1 MDAPQFNNQVFP
13 AELEEIQSRRE
24 SQQPHQ
30 ASVPLNR
37 DASTR
42 NNLIGLAC
50 SGGGI
55 RSASFSLG
63 VIQYLIANKLF
74 GAVDYLSTVSG
85 GGYTGSCIS
94 ALAKDDT
101 NAVNLLTERT
111 QQQEPAAL
119 NHLRNYSEY
128 LRASGLLNGLR
139 LPILFIEGIL
149 RSILIFLPL
158 VIFATFITEAV
169 FELAGRVSPAY
180 QWITPLIGIL
190 PLVTALTVRPIIKE
204 KLQWSGRDKADAR
217 LTLYAGLAAISLL
230 AVPTFAGLAQIVHL
244 DSATLFESLNNWL
257 YTNKLIAGSVGGL
270 LIAAMIASIVRWR
283 AKVLIPLAGIL
294 APASLIILYV
304 ILCVEAIDSPYTYH
318 PASLSPTQ
326 DLKQNTEEFQYL
338 QGTIW
343 ESKDISYPVDCSA
356 LDTRMCQSLND
367 ILIKKGID
375 VSHYEVETHNANEL
389 ILKRITTEEKA
400 DTGLFQSLSDYIPG
414 LSTHTPDTINIKTVT
429 EIGSD
434 RKIIEI
440 KQLKLF
446 EGYSA
451 WWLYI
456 LGLLIQI
463 YNWMFINI
471 NHFSLHPFY
480 RDRLSRT
487 FLITPDNG
495 KLRAADTLKLSELR
509 SPGSSAPYH
518 IINAA
523 LNLQGSDNPQLRTRK
538 TAPFILSKRFC
549 GSPLTGYC
557 DTRAME
563 QADPH
568 FNLAAAMA
576 ISAAAASPN
585 MGTATVKPLSFLLTL
600 LNVRLNYWLPNPGLL
615 AKNEGG
621 YRFRIKPLGISYL
634 VREALGQLT
643 ESTPYVNC
651 SDGGHIENLAV
662 YELLRR
668 QCKTIICIDAEA
680 DPTFSFAGLVTLQR
694 YAAIDLGADI
704 DIDVAAIRPVNGLSA
719 SSHTE
724 GVITYCNGE
733 QGRFIYLKL
742 SFTGREPEYLRHY
755 KQQHPD
761 YPHQPTSDQYFDET
775 QFEVYRALGRFVA
788 ESAGETLQS
797 ALKTGETTA
806 HQKTELSVG

>member
-1 MDAPQFNNQVFP
+1 MDESQFNSQVFP

-24 SQQPHQ
+24 AGHPQQ
-30 ASVPLNR
+30 ATAPLRNET
-37 DASTR
+37 STQ

-74 GAVDYLSTVSG
+74 GAIDYLSTVSG

-94 ALAKDDT
+94 ALAKDDAK
-101 NAVNLLTERT
+101 AVNLLTQRS

-139 LPILFIEGIL
+139 LPVLFIEGIL

-158 VIFATFITEAV
+158 VIFATFITEAI

-180 QWITPLIGIL
+180 QWITPLVGVL
-190 PLVTALTVRPIIKE
+190 PLVTALTLRPIIKE

-217 LTLYAGLAAISLL
+217 LTLYAGLAAVSLL

-244 DSATLFESLNNWL
+244 DSASLFESINHWL
-257 YTNKLIAGSVGGL
+257 YTNRVIVGSAGGL
-270 LIAAMIASIVRWR
+270 LIALLIASSVRWR
-283 AKVLIPLAGIL
+283 AKVLIPLAGFL
-294 APASLIILYV
+294 APAALISLYV

-318 PASLSPTQ
+318 PASLSPTSES
-326 DLKQNTEEFQYL
+326 KQSAEEFTYL
-338 QGTIW
+338 QGNIW
-343 ESKDISYPVDCSA
+343 ESKDISYPMDCSA
-356 LDTRMCQSLND
+356 VDTRMCQSLND
-367 ILIKKGID
+367 ILNKKGID
-375 VSHYEVETHNANEL
+375 VSHYQVKTHNANEL
-389 ILKRITTEEKA
+389 ILKRIKPAENAE
-400 DTGLFQSLSDYIPG
+400 TGFLQSLLAYIPG
-414 LSTHTPDTINIKTVT
+414 LSTHTPNTINIKTVP

-440 KQLKLF
+440 EQLKLF

-456 LGLLIQI
+456 LGLLIQL

-487 FLITPDNG
+487 FLITPNNG
-495 KLRAADTLKLSELR
+495 TLEAADTLKLSELR
-509 SPGSSAPYH
+509 APTSSAPYH

-538 TAPFILSKRFC
+538 TAPFILTKRFC

-615 AKNEGG
+615 AQNAGR
-621 YRFRIKPLGISYL
+621 YRVKPLGISYL
-634 VREALGQLT
+634 VREALGFLT
-643 ESTPYVNC
+643 ETTPYVNC

-694 YAAIDLGADI
+694 YAAIDLGAVI
-704 DIDVAAIRPVNGLSA
+704 DIDVTAIRPVNGLSA
-719 SSHTE
+719 SNHTE
-724 GVITYCNGE
+724 GVITYTNGE
-733 QGRFIYLKL
+733 LGRFIYLKL

-755 KQQHPD
+755 RQQHPD

-775 QFEVYRALGRFVA
+775 QFEVYRALGSHVA
-788 ESAGETLQS
+788 ESAGKTLKALAKPVEAQYSSEPEAS
-797 ALKTGETTA
+797 A
-806 HQKTELSVG
+806 V